1 MSCTNPPFFFFMR
14 ERLHMAY
21 SKVIWSQNESLGLE
35 VHLYVGGTHFIYF
48 HNSDP
53 IERTIKFPGMQIL
66 QQFIHTNAHVFLY
79 THHNYLYNNK
89 TKLHSH
95 MLFLCSFAS
104 FWSLLFCL
112 SFFFSFTYTRTH
124 THICI
129 CMHLPYTHLWMHAC
143 REEDKMN
150 IHSSHSLLSCGT
162 LSIFY
167 VS

>member
-14 ERLHMAY
+14 ERLHLAY
-21 SKVIWSQNESLGLE
+21 SKVIWSQNKSLGLE
-35 VHLYVGGTHFIYF
+35 VHLYVGATHFIYF

-53 IERTIKFPGMQIL
+53 IERTIKFPGIQIL

-95 MLFLCSFAS
+95 ILFLCSFAS

-112 SFFFSFTYTRTH
+112 SFFSLSHVHEHTH
-124 THICI
+124 TYAYARIYHTHTYE
-129 CMHLPYTHLWMHAC
+129 CMHAERRIKWIY
-143 REEDKMN
+143 
-150 IHSSHSLLSCGT
+150 IHHIHCSPVVL
-162 LSIFY
+162 
-167 VS
+167 